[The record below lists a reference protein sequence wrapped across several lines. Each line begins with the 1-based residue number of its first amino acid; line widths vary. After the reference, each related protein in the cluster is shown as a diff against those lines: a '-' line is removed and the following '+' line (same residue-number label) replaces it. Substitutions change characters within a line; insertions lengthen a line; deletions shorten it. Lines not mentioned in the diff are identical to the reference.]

1 MIIYLIL
8 LWLLSDRFCEYLLK
22 ENLEKFSL
30 RYAYMVLH
38 NIKSFGREI
47 NHTLII
53 TLDIILTRL
62 VQTILMLSS
71 HS

>member
-1 MIIYLIL
+1 
-8 LWLLSDRFCEYLLK
+8 
-22 ENLEKFSL
+22 
-30 RYAYMVLH
+30 MVLH